1 MATYKI
7 TCATRSGDAP
17 HDHVVSI
24 SIGGS
29 TRRPV
34 AEVRDALDKFDT
46 YYVYGG
52 EQSAVVEKFDCE
64 CGAQTIRS
72 EADATEANNLH
83 SLPAC

>member
-7 TCATRSGDAP
+7 LCATRSGDAP

-24 SIGGS
+24 GIGPTTTMS
-29 TRRPV
+29 M
-34 AEVRDALDKFDT
+34 ADVREALDNADT
-46 YYVYGG
+46 YYVYGDG
-52 EQSAVVEKFDCE
+52 TTATVEKFDCD

-72 EADATEANNLH
+72 DSFATDANNLN